1 MPETVI
7 ILGGS
12 GMLGSMCA
20 DWLSRVP
27 GLKVA
32 ATVRDEALAG
42 RLRERLPEVDWRL
55 FDADAPDPD
64 EALGIIDDFG
74 WVVNAI
80 GITKPLI
87 RDDNPDEVARAVR
100 INALLPYHLA
110 RKAEN
115 NGAKVIQIATDCVF
129 SGSRGGY
136 RESDPH
142 DAGDA
147 YGQTKSLGE
156 VVSPAVHHL
165 RGSIIARE
173 PKEHKFL
180 VDWFLGQPAGA
191 SVSGY
196 TNHLWNG
203 VTTLHFA
210 KICHGII
217 MGNIR
222 LPHLQHI
229 VPADAVSKYELLR
242 CLGQSFG
249 REDITI
255 NPAEAD
261 SAVDRTLATEDEA
274 LNVKLWEAAGYER
287 PPAVAAMVAELAAF
301 EPRLLDLG
309 K

>member
-20 DWLSRVP
+20 DWLGRVP

-32 ATVRDEALAG
+32 ATVRDEKLAG

-55 FDADAPDPD
+55 FDADAPDLD
-64 EALGIIDDFG
+64 KALGVIEGFG

-87 RDDNPDEVARAVR
+87 HDDNPDEVARAVR

-110 RKAEN
+110 RKAEK
-115 NGAKVIQIATDCVF
+115 GRARVIQIATDCVY
-129 SGSRGGY
+129 SGRRGAY
-136 RESDPH
+136 KESDPH
-142 DAGDA
+142 DAPDA

-191 SVSGY
+191 GVSGY

-210 KICHGII
+210 KLCHGII
-217 MGNIR
+217 TANIE

-242 CLGQSFG
+242 CLGRSFG
-249 REDITI
+249 REDIRI
-255 NPAEAD
+255 EPAAAAA
-261 SAVDRTLATEDEA
+261 AVNRTLATENEA
-274 LNVKLWEAAGYER
+274 LNRRLWEAAGYKQ

-301 EPRLLDLG
+301 RPRLLEL
-309 K
+309 